1 MTGDVKIELT
11 ITAEAVEKIF
21 SLLGLLKE
29 SREET
34 REKTTE
40 EIPPITPKE
49 DNKKENKEE
58 KKESNI
64 SSYVVDG
71 DCCNNDLIAI
81 KPAIKP
87 IANNSSNKVNNSPI
101 DNTDVYPPTMDEIKE
116 YAESKGYDL
125 NAYRFFTYYSRL
137 GWRDKFGN
145 PVIPVWRET
154 IDYWMHNEVAKKEAV
169 MQPVDKSKREELR
182 ATHPFTPTDF

>member
-34 REKTTE
+34 REE
-40 EIPPITPKE
+40 SSPLPLKE
-49 DNKKENKEE
+49 ENKGE

-64 SSYVVDG
+64 SSCYYVDG
-71 DCCNNDLIAI
+71 DVGVEAN

-87 IANNSSNKVNNSPI
+87 IANNIANKVSNSSN
-101 DNTDVYPPTMDEIKE
+101 TDSTGLYPPTVEEIDE
-116 YAESKGYDL
+116 YAKSKNYDL
-125 NAYRFFTYYSRL
+125 NAYRFFAYYSKR
-137 GWRDKFGN
+137 GWCDKNGN
-145 PVIPVWRET
+145 RVIPVWKET
-154 IDYWMHNEVAKKEAV
+154 IDYWMHNEIAKKDAA
-169 MQPVDKSKREELR
+169 MQPVDKENREALR

>member
-11 ITAEAVEKIF
+11 ITADAVEKFF

-29 SREET
+29 RTEET

-64 SSYVVDG
+64 SSCYVDG
-71 DCCNNDLIAI
+71 DDVIAI
-81 KPAIKP
+81 KSAIKP
-87 IANNSSNKVNNSPI
+87 IANNSSNKVNNSSI

-137 GWRDKFGN
+137 GWCDKFGN

-154 IDYWMHNEVAKKEAV
+154 IDYWMNNDIAKKDAA
-169 MQPVDKSKREELR
+169 MQPVDKSKRVELR

>member
-11 ITAEAVEKIF
+11 ITADAVEKFF

-29 SREET
+29 SREGT
-34 REKTTE
+34 REE
-40 EIPPITPKE
+40 SSPTPLKE
-49 DNKKENKEE
+49 ENKGES
-58 KKESNI
+58 KESNI
-64 SSYVVDG
+64 SSCYVDDDDG
-71 DCCNNDLIAI
+71 VIAI
-81 KPAIKP
+81 KPANKP
-87 IANNSSNKVNNSPI
+87 IANNSSNKVSNSSI

-137 GWRDKFGN
+137 GWRDKWGN

-154 IDYWMHNEVAKKEAV
+154 IDYWMHNDVAKKEAA

>member
-11 ITAEAVEKIF
+11 ITADAVERLF
-21 SLLGLLKE
+21 SLLGFLKE
-29 SREET
+29 RTEET
-34 REKTTE
+34 REKRTE

-49 DNKKENKEE
+49 DNKKENKED

-64 SSYVVDG
+64 SSCYVDG
-71 DCCNNDLIAI
+71 DSCSNDLIAI

-87 IANNSSNKVNNSPI
+87 IANNSSNKVNNSSI
-101 DNTDVYPPTMDEIKE
+101 NNTDVYPPTMDEIKE

-137 GWRDKFGN
+137 GWCDKFGN
-145 PVIPVWRET
+145 PVIPVWKET
-154 IDYWMHNEVAKKEAV
+154 IDYWMNNDIAKKEAA
-169 MQPVDKSKREELR
+169 MQPVDKSKRVELR